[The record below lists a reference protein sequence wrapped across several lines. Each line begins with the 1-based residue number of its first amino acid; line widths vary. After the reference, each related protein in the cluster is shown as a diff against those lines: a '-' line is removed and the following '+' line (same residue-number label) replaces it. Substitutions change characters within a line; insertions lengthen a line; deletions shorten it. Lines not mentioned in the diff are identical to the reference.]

1 MSEDIV
7 KRLREPCFF
16 NGYDQQTSEEAAD
29 EIERLRKYEQLVNFI
44 ATDYVELSHDKV
56 QNEYLLIIKKCRE
69 LVRKIM
75 KYNIELDHDQTDAIV
90 IASLKEA
97 YRLNA
102 DPLPDE
108 GGEKWVDVEIGRA
121 HV

>member
-69 LVRKIM
+69 LVK
-75 KYNIELDHDQTDAIV
+75 DH
-90 IASLKEA
+90 
-97 YRLNA
+97 
-102 DPLPDE
+102 P
-108 GGEKWVDVEIGRA
+108 
-121 HV
+121 

>member
-7 KRLREPCFF
+7 KRLRDPWFT
-16 NGYDQQTSEEAAD
+16 NGCEAYQLEAAD

-69 LVRKIM
+69 LVKEDMVKIVDE
-75 KYNIELDHDQTDAIV
+75 YLEG
-90 IASLKEA
+90 LK
-97 YRLNA
+97 
-102 DPLPDE
+102 
-108 GGEKWVDVEIGRA
+108 DVKDIF
-121 HV
+121 

>member
-56 QNEYLLIIKKCRE
+56 QNDHRLCSNSTRLEETMADFIAAIVTIFLPLAFAGYAIL
-69 LVRKIM
+69 KIM
-75 KYNIELDHDQTDAIV
+75 QGDIE
-90 IASLKEA
+90 
-97 YRLNA
+97 
-102 DPLPDE
+102 
-108 GGEKWVDVEIGRA
+108 
-121 HV
+121 